1 MKFLKIS
8 IFVLF
13 VSFLNSCFEDKGSY
27 DYRTIPTL
35 RIENL
40 SDFYPMIANV
50 DKLTLNP
57 KIISTTEGEISA
69 EDPNYEYKYQISI
82 NQKVDGV
89 TVYWTEI
96 ENEGSDFDQIINA
109 KAGEYKL
116 WFTVTD
122 KRTGI
127 FADHLM
133 SVILATPT
141 TEGWMLLGT
150 DGADNRTRM
159 DMISVISSTRSDVA
173 VDILASRGLPE
184 GTKGANC
191 IGFYPNAGILTKDR
205 IFAMTDNGA
214 FTLNNET
221 METSEESTINYT
233 DFANVNELKSPVK
246 VWAFTGASG
255 GNLIVAADGDAY
267 AMAAKTSGGPRFL
280 DKINTSMTST
290 PAEYQLAPFVGY
302 DSSRPDGYAY
312 VAVMYDV
319 TNMRFMGWYT
329 GRNSGTTTFPLT
341 NPSNGALFD
350 YTNADK
356 TVRRL
361 IYLGPSSFMR
371 RAYAVL
377 ENKDETV
384 DIAGIAMLSSN
395 FQQSVFYSDVAATD
409 ISRATQFAFS
419 CEYSVVY
426 YAVGDKLYAYNM
438 ETKICTSKSFGGE
451 VITKL
456 KFNRWQ
462 NTMSGSGVLN
472 KSDDLEFMDQQNQ
485 LIVCSYDESRS
496 SGGGAFRMYQVDG
509 HGELIDKPVREYFN
523 LCRIADVV
531 YRERRK

>member
-8 IFVLF
+8 IFVLL
-13 VSFLNSCFEDKGSY
+13 VTLLHSCFEDKGSY
-27 DYRTIPTL
+27 DYQVIPTL
-35 RIENL
+35 KIENL
-40 SDFYPMIANV
+40 KDFYPMIANV
-50 DKLTLNP
+50 DKLTLEP
-57 KIISTTEGEISA
+57 KIISSTEGEISS
-69 EDPNYEYKYQISI
+69 DNPNYEYKYQISI
-82 NQKVDGV
+82 SRKEDDV

-96 ENEGSDFDQIINA
+96 DNEGSNFDQIINA

-133 SVILATPT
+133 SITLATPT

-150 DGADNRTRM
+150 DGTDNRTRM
-159 DMISVISSTRSDVA
+159 DMISVISTTRSEVA
-173 VDILASRGLPE
+173 VDILASRGLPV

-221 METSEESTINYT
+221 METSEKSTINYT
-233 DFANVNELKSPVK
+233 DFANVNELQSPVK
-246 VWAFTGASG
+246 VWAFTGANG
-255 GNLIVAADGDAY
+255 GNLIVTANGDAY

-290 PAEYQLAPFVGY
+290 PSEYKLAPFVGY
-302 DSSRPDGYAY
+302 DSSRPDGYTN
-312 VAVMYDV
+312 VAVLYDV

-329 GRNSGTTTFPLT
+329 GTKSGTITFPLT
-341 NPSNGALFD
+341 NPTNGRLFD

-356 TVRRL
+356 TVSRL

-371 RAYAVL
+371 RAYSVL
-377 ENKDETV
+377 ENKDGSV
-384 DIAGIAMLSSN
+384 DIAGITMLSSN
-395 FQQSVFYSDVAATD
+395 FQQSVFYSDVTATD
-409 ISRATQFAFS
+409 ISKASQFAFS
-419 CEYSVVY
+419 CEYPVVY
-426 YAVGDKLYAYNM
+426 YAVGDKLYTYNM
-438 ETKICTSKSFGGE
+438 ESKICTSKSFSGE
-451 VITKL
+451 SITKL

-472 KSDDLEFMDQQNQ
+472 KSDDPEFMDQQNQ
-485 LIVCSYDESRS
+485 LIVCSYNESKP
-496 SGGGAFRMYQVDG
+496 SGGGTFRMYRVDG
-509 HGELIDKPVREYFN
+509 QGEVIDQPVREYFN
-523 LCRIADVV
+523 LCRVADVV